1 MGRKEQVSSFWI
13 QQPAVVD
20 SMYLR
25 KNSASFAEEEQ
36 NELISLLPDLSQ
48 KTVLELA
55 SGIGRLTRHLSSRA
69 RHLTSIDFISHFVEK
84 NRRDHAACL
93 NVDWVCADVMH
104 LELEKHS
111 LDVVFFNWLLM
122 YLEDSEMKVLMQ
134 KISDWLRPGGYLF
147 FRESCA
153 LKTARGKK
161 SDYYVTYR
169 SLSDYDKLIQ
179 EHFVL
184 IREGHI
190 QAYVNHFADP
200 FQCFWLGQK
209 G

>member
-1 MGRKEQVSSFWI
+1 MGRQKQVASFWV
-13 QQPAVVD
+13 QQPAIVD

-25 KNSASFAEEEQ
+25 KNSASFAQEEQ
-36 NELISLLPDLSQ
+36 DELIGLLPDLAH

-55 SGIGRLTRHLSSRA
+55 SGIGRLTRHLSSQA
-69 RHLTSIDFISHFVEK
+69 CHLTSVDLTPHFVEK
-84 NRRDHAACL
+84 NRRDHADCL
-93 NVDWVCADVMH
+93 NVDWICADVMH
-104 LELEKHS
+104 LEIEKNS

-122 YLEDSEMKVLMQ
+122 YLKDSEVKVLMK
-134 KISDWLRPGGYLF
+134 KISDWLKPSGSLF

-153 LKTARGKK
+153 LKTERGKK
-161 SDYYVTYR
+161 SGYYVTYR

-190 QAYVNHFADP
+190 QAYVNHLADP

-209 G
+209 S